1 MHVFAGWPAIRNSNV
16 KFSVICPWID
26 LKRNWYALYW
36 FIVSIWRTRSAY
48 EWFGERYVGNE
59 IAQGLIQQ
67 LSRAIRYPSD
77 RGSGTYRNYVHI

>member
-36 FIVSIWRTRSAY
+36 FIVSVWRTRSAY
-48 EWFGERYVGNE
+48 EWFCEQYETRISVSTGFDNGLKSWRIKGEEDLVV
-59 IAQGLIQQ
+59 
-67 LSRAIRYPSD
+67 
-77 RGSGTYRNYVHI
+77 VH